1 MLLETISLEY
11 HQSLLAAAGPGLDL
25 ARTTAMERYPDG
37 YVAVVEGAI
46 PDGENGAYC
55 LVGGRPVK
63 DIVREVASGA
73 LAVIAVGSC
82 ASDGGAPAASGGLTD
97 AKGIRGLV
105 GDTKLITLPGCPMN
119 VVNLT
124 AVIVHYLTFREW
136 PALDMMGRPL
146 AAYGNLIHNQCERRP
161 HFEFGE
167 FVLSWGDE
175 GAQRGWCLYKVGCKG
190 PEAMG
195 NCPTVR
201 YGDGVSWN
209 IRAGAG
215 CVGCVTTDSW
225 DQMGPA
231 YRRLPSPVP
240 FFPNLTTDMVG
251 AAVVGG
257 VAVVAGVHA
266 VGMSTRYKRRAR
278 NARREALASAEA
290 GIAADAAAVGLG
302 RDRAGRWCGR
312 RGPEGGR
319 TGRGCRSGRTR
330 GGRRL
335 AGCRLGRCRLAGC
348 RLGRC
353 RLDRMPARP
362 RPTRAPGTGSAEVA
376 RITIDPVSR
385 IGGQL
390 RIDADVTG
398 GRVTGAWSSATMFRG
413 METVL
418 PGRDPRD
425 AWLLAQRICGTCNG
439 VHAAASVR
447 AVEQALGIQIPTNAR
462 LIRNVLTGTL
472 FVRDHVMALYQGS
485 LPDWVDMSAVADRRS
500 RGDLAAR
507 RGEQRL
513 AQLRLNVVPR
523 CPGPRRRRHHV
534 ATAGTVR
541 LGVARPSGLPPHPR
555 AEPASRGP
563 HARGVR
569 LAGRLH
575 ADPDAALGQGGPPAD
590 LPGRRDVAG
599 AALGRPDRLEDA
611 AASAGPGPQRARRA
625 ERSRAS
631 TSCAAW

>member
-1 MLLETISLEY
+1 VWIRAQTCGGNTESLLRSPDPKIETMLLETISLEY

-25 ARTTAMERYPDG
+25 ARTTAMERYLDG

-63 DIVREVASGA
+63 DIVREVAAGA
-73 LAVIAVGSC
+73 VAVIAVGSC
-82 ASDGGAPAASGGLTD
+82 ACDGGAPAASGGLTD

-136 PALDMMGRPL
+136 PPLDMMGRPL

-257 VAVVAGVHA
+257 VAVVAGAHA

-278 NARREALASAEA
+278 NARREALASADA
-290 GIAADAAAVGLG
+290 GIAADAVALDSKEAA
-302 RDRAGRWCGR
+302 
-312 RGPEGGR
+312 
-319 TGRGCRSGRTR
+319 
-330 GGRRL
+330 
-335 AGCRLGRCRLAGC
+335 
-348 RLGRC
+348 
-353 RLDRMPARP
+353 PAADD
-362 RPTRAPGTGSAEVA
+362 APAE
-376 RITIDPVSR
+376 
-385 IGGQL
+385 
-390 RIDADVTG
+390 
-398 GRVTGAWSSATMFRG
+398 
-413 METVL
+413 
-418 PGRDPRD
+418 
-425 AWLLAQRICGTCNG
+425 
-439 VHAAASVR
+439 
-447 AVEQALGIQIPTNAR
+447 
-462 LIRNVLTGTL
+462 
-472 FVRDHVMALYQGS
+472 
-485 LPDWVDMSAVADRRS
+485 AVADS
-500 RGDLAAR
+500 PATDAPAET
-507 RGEQRL
+507 GER
-513 AQLRLNVVPR
+513 
-523 CPGPRRRRHHV
+523 
-534 ATAGTVR
+534 
-541 LGVARPSGLPPHPR
+541 
-555 AEPASRGP
+555 
-563 HARGVR
+563 
-569 LAGRLH
+569 
-575 ADPDAALGQGGPPAD
+575 
-590 LPGRRDVAG
+590 
-599 AALGRPDRLEDA
+599 
-611 AASAGPGPQRARRA
+611 
-625 ERSRAS
+625 
-631 TSCAAW
+631 